1 MEHPYLRIVA
11 ELRRRIA
18 EGELKPGDRV
28 PSTRQLTQDWGVAMA
43 TATKALTTL
52 RQEGLVRA
60 VQGVG
65 TVVADAMQTPRRT
78 SDAELSRERIVRVA
92 IEIADSEGLASVSMR
107 RVATELGT
115 ATMSLYRHIPG
126 KDELVLMMT
135 DEVFTDE
142 PLPAEP
148 PAGMREQLEYLCR
161 LQWRIFRRHPWLAR
175 SLSLTRPQLL
185 RNGLPHTEW
194 SLRAL
199 RGLAPKAK
207 LYAYLTLLNFVR
219 GIAVNLEGE
228 AEAERDT
235 GLTPDEWMQTQEP
248 LLGLFLDGGQYPEF
262 AELLRH
268 DIDFELDEVFEFG
281 LQRLLDGLTDL
292 LVPPKR

>member
-18 EGELKPGDRV
+18 AGELKPGARV
-28 PSTRQLTQDWGVAMA
+28 PSTRQLTQEWGVAMA

-65 TVVADAMQTPRRT
+65 TVVAERGEAPRQASET
-78 SDAELSRERIVRVA
+78 ELNRESIVRAA
-92 IEIADSEGLASVSMR
+92 IEIADAEGLAALSMR

-115 ATMSLYRHIPG
+115 ATMSLYRHVPG
-126 KDELVLMMT
+126 KDDLMLLMT
-135 DEVFTDE
+135 DAVFLEE

-148 PAGMREQLEYLCR
+148 PPGAREQLETLCR
-161 LQWRIFRRHPWLAR
+161 LQWRMFRRHPWLAR
-175 SLSLTRPQLL
+175 SLSLTRPQPLP
-185 RNGLPHTEW
+185 NGLAHTEW

-199 RGLAPKAK
+199 GDLDPKEK
-207 LYAYLTLLNFVR
+207 LYAYLSLLNFVR

-248 LLGLFLDGGQYPEF
+248 ELLPLLDGGDHPHF
-262 AELLRH
+262 TELVRH
-268 DIDFELDEVFEFG
+268 DIAFELDEVFEFG
-281 LQRLLDGLTDL
+281 LQRLLDGMADL